1 MKARLLSTSDAY
13 GGAARAAYRL
23 HSAFQRAGL
32 SQIQTVLQ
40 VARKHTDDCSI
51 QGPQSN
57 LEKGWPFLKTVIGSC
72 LQRLQSTENP
82 ILHSSAW
89 LPCHVDRSLNHC
101 DEDLLHLHWV
111 QEEMLSIEAIGRLR
125 KPLVWTLHDTW
136 AFSGSEHYPND
147 LHDSRYEQGYF
158 RSNRPSTHRGFDL
171 DRWCWQRKVKHW
183 RRPIQL
189 VSPSSWLADCAR
201 RSALFSSWPV
211 SVIPNPLPTD
221 TYKPWPKR
229 LAREMFGL
237 PIYPPLVLFGAIK
250 GLHYPIKGWSLLEP
264 ALRLLADEIPGIQ
277 AVVFGQSAPVSPL
290 QLGVPVHFVGRLHDD
305 QSLAMLY
312 SAVDV
317 MVVPS
322 RMENLPQTATE
333 AQSCGIPVVAFNATG
348 LMDVV
353 LHKVTGYLAHPYSSR
368 DLASGILWILS
379 DPARYQRLS
388 SQSRQRAVSLWSER
402 VVLNQYYSLYQTVLE
417 NQCIYGIN

>member
-1 MKARLLSTSDAY
+1 MKVRLLSTSDAY

-23 HSAFQRAGL
+23 QSAFQRATL
-32 SQIQTVLQ
+32 PDVQTVLQ

-51 QGPQSN
+51 QGPRST
-57 LEKGWPFLKTVIGSC
+57 LAKGWPYLKTATGAC
-72 LQRLQSTENP
+72 LQRLQFTENQ
-82 ILHSSAW
+82 IFHSTAW
-89 LPCHVDRSLNHC
+89 FPCYLDRSLNQC
-101 DEDLLHLHWV
+101 EEDLLHLHWV

-136 AFSGSEHYPND
+136 AFCGSEHYPHDFND
-147 LHDSRYEQGYF
+147 TRYEQGYF

-201 RSALFSSWPV
+201 RSVLFSSWPV

-221 TYKPWPKR
+221 TYKSWPKH

-237 PIYPPLVLFGAIK
+237 PSDIPLVLFGAIK
-250 GLHYPIKGWSLLEP
+250 GCHYPIKGWSLLEP
-264 ALRLLADEIPGIQ
+264 ALRLLADEIPRLH
-277 AVVFGQSAPVSPL
+277 AVVFGQSSPVSPL
-290 QLGVPVHFVGRLHDD
+290 QLGLPVRFVGRLYDD

-312 SAVDV
+312 SAADV

-322 RMENLPQTATE
+322 RMEAFGQTASE
-333 AQSCGIPVVAFNATG
+333 AQSCGTPVVAFNATG

-353 LHKVTGYLAHPYSSR
+353 EHKLSGYLAEPFSSR
-368 DLASGILWILS
+368 DLANGIAWILS
-379 DPARYQRLS
+379 DPQRYERLS
-388 SQSRQRAVSLWSER
+388 SEARHRAIRLWSED
-402 VVLNQYYSLYQTVLE
+402 VVVTQYHCLYQEVLR
-417 NQCIYGIN
+417 QRSSYGLN